1 MAKYVVTDA
10 TLSINGTDVSDSVA
24 RAELTQTAAEVDVT
38 DFGSDG
44 NTEVIGGLKSGS
56 LSFDIHQDY
65 GVGAISA
72 ELQNLVGTIG
82 TFVVTPNGSTPSAE
96 NPEFTAECL
105 ISTVT
110 FVSGSVGDLSTA
122 SYTFPTSGPITIG
135 TGGA

>member
-1 MAKYVVTDA
+1 MAKYVVTEA

-38 DFGSDG
+38 DFGSGG

-65 GVGAISA
+65 GSGAISS

-82 TFVVTPNGSTPSAE
+82 TFVVIPNGTAVSAS
-96 NPEFTAECL
+96 NPQITVEAL
-105 ISTVT
+105 INTVT
-110 FVSGSVGDLSTA
+110 HVSGSVGDLSTA
-122 SYTFPTSGPITIG
+122 SYTFPT
-135 TGGA
+135 TGGLTIATA

>member
-10 TLSINGTDVSDSVA
+10 TLSINGTDVTSAVA

-38 DFGSDG
+38 DFGSGG

-65 GVGAISA
+65 GTGAVSKILS
-72 ELQNLVGTIG
+72 EDLIGTIG
-82 TFVVTPNGSTPSAE
+82 TFVVTPNGTAVSADNPS
-96 NPEFTAECL
+96 FTVEAL
-105 ISTVT
+105 INTVN

-122 SYTFPTSGPITIG
+122 SYTFPTTGAFTIA
-135 TGGA
+135 TA